1 MRFIAAMIAVVMVT
15 GCGGSGESGTAEGG
29 SAGGGSETAPEGDP
43 LVGTWEVVEVIAGP
57 DYGNTGTVYVF
68 NGDGTMSSGIGHLAV
83 EGTYVVIGDTLRV
96 VLGGVS
102 LDVLHSFQDGDL
114 VYDLADGEQT
124 FLMERR

>member
-1 MRFIAAMIAVVMVT
+1 M
-15 GCGGSGESGTAEGG
+15 
-29 SAGGGSETAPEGDP
+29 
-43 LVGTWEVVEVIAGP
+43 GTWEVVDVIAGP

-68 NGDGTMSSGIGHLAV
+68 NGDGTMSSGSGSLAV
-83 EGTYVVIGDTLRV
+83 EGTYEVTGDTLRV

-102 LDVLHSFQDGDL
+102 LDVLHSFRDGDL